1 MSFEVGKT
9 YKDSIGNSYTLLSLD
24 KDFGTFKFNKIEK
37 RFKITRY
44 CGVDA
49 VVQYGKVLIKAETI
63 KPHIDPEFDLIVKAS
78 NTIKL
83 NKGERY
89 IDVFRKHKEIKN

>member
-9 YKDSIGNSYTLLSLD
+9 YKDSAGNSYTLLSLD
-24 KDFGTFKFNKIEK
+24 KDFGIFKFNRVEK
-37 RFKITRY
+37 RFRITDY

-49 VVQYGKVLIKAETI
+49 VIQYGKVLIKAEKI
-63 KPHIDPEFDLIVKAS
+63 KPNIDPEFDLTTKVT
-78 NTIKL
+78 NVIKL

-89 IDVFRKHKEIKN
+89 INVFRKHKEK